1 MTVVIKSR
9 LLVAERSVP
18 MISTMS
24 TYLRLPN
31 LHVQLTSLFWI
42 PDLYFQIPTE
52 HYYLDIPQ
60 IPQSAY
66 SKPSSSF
73 PQTWSFCCT
82 FHFNKRLHIPFT
94 QQRLSSYSPSLS
106 SPILFSWSRPPLST
120 NPSFQVLLISRTDTC
135 SALCFSH
142 VFLQFIFTTGSQP
155 GWFCLLE
162 DTWQCL

>member
-1 MTVVIKSR
+1 MQKEVFPWFQQCLR
-9 LLVAERSVP
+9 
-18 MISTMS
+18 
-24 TYLRLPN
+24 TYDS
-31 LHVQLTSLFWI
+31 QIYTSNWH
-42 PDLYFQIPTE
+42 LYFEFQIFIFK
-52 HYYLDIPQ
+52 YPQ
-60 IPQSAY
+60 SITIWIFQRYHKSAY

-82 FHFNKRLHIPFT
+82 FHFNKRLHIPFS

-106 SPILFSWSRPPLST
+106 SPILSSWSRPPLST

-135 SALCFSH
+135 SELCFSH

-162 DTWQCL
+162 DIWQRL